1 MPVTSPERR
10 GARLCEKRQGP
21 LSLVFSTLQQI
32 RLFHS
37 HECSNGKE
45 EKKASLS
52 GGGAGGEVGG
62 WREGEMDY
70 SKVTFQKL
78 IKGHDTRNDVE

>member
-1 MPVTSPERR
+1 M
-10 GARLCEKRQGP
+10 EK
-21 LSLVFSTLQQI
+21 
-32 RLFHS
+32 
-37 HECSNGKE
+37 KK
-45 EKKASLS
+45 KKASLS